1 MLWFAEYPLKPYLCL
16 VYTQILLS
24 LMDRSYRHNLSSRYS
39 SLGLLA
45 YKIKVSTRGWAG
57 LGWARPN
64 VKVRI

>member
-39 SLGLLA
+39 SLGLFLLLA
-45 YKIKVSTRGWAG
+45 
-57 LGWARPN
+57 
-64 VKVRI
+64 